1 MGVAEQT
8 SADLGGLMLGA
19 EDTQSGSSTFTIS
32 EGNLTSNMIEIG
44 HEDSSSSSSL
54 ILNQGDVMSHSIT
67 IQSGSKLNAEE
78 GHINLFEK
86 DHTSGGF
93 LELHGIAKAVVL
105 EGSEGADEI
114 ILDQGSE
121 LILTSGM
128 FTNLG
133 ECTGD
138 GCDAA
143 IHLDLGNDLLL
154 TKQATVSIPTGY
166 VIDGGDI
173 GSISNGAWEGEI
185 NVYQNLTPDQ
195 SPGFEKSALRNFALI
210 NYGGKWET
218 PEGLTGCDF
227 IDGNYSVSSDKT
239 CLLLETKSPKGNTL
253 TIDNA
258 ATFRAG
264 VISFDVDGVDPSDQK
279 NVIHLNRGN
288 LSAVAVEGRSDVD
301 DQFLLGS
308 DQAGSGALSVQM
320 LSGIDRL
327 TQQGGTWTYDI
338 KAYGLDDEPLALQ
351 VDAGDVIIDSTA
363 AVSGEGT
370 GVATFSSIEVESSD
384 LSEITNKGELTVTG
398 ESGIGITEALRTTRC
413 NDQVG
418 WLQ

>member
-1 MGVAEQT
+1 M
-8 SADLGGLMLGA
+8 
-19 EDTQSGSSTFTIS
+19 
-32 EGNLTSNMIEIG
+32 
-44 HEDSSSSSSL
+44 
-54 ILNQGDVMSHSIT
+54 
-67 IQSGSKLNAEE
+67 
-78 GHINLFEK
+78 
-86 DHTSGGF
+86 
-93 LELHGIAKAVVL
+93 

-210 NYGGKWET
+210 NYDGKWET

-253 TIDNA
+253 TIDDA

-264 VISFDVDGVDPSDQK
+264 VISFDVDGVASSDQK

-288 LSAVAVEGRSDVD
+288 LSAVALRGLMLMISLAVLIKL
-301 DQFLLGS
+301 DQVPCQFKCFQVLIFL
-308 DQAGSGALSVQM
+308 
-320 LSGIDRL
+320 
-327 TQQGGTWTYDI
+327 QQGGTWTYDI
-338 KAYGLDDEPLALQ
+338 KAYGFGDEPLA
-351 VDAGDVIIDSTA
+351 
-363 AVSGEGT
+363 
-370 GVATFSSIEVESSD
+370 
-384 LSEITNKGELTVTG
+384 
-398 ESGIGITEALRTTRC
+398 RR
-413 NDQVG
+413 
-418 WLQ
+418 